1 MSGWYF
7 TLIFVF
13 SLLVISKN
21 IFNFI
26 LKLVAS
32 EPTEYILSEKELIFL
47 GVCISYSITYLIY

>member
-26 LKLVAS
+26 LKLIAS

-47 GVCISYSITYLIY
+47 GFCISYSITYLIH

>member
-26 LKLVAS
+26 LKLIAS

-47 GVCISYSITYLIY
+47 GVCISYSITYLIH

>member
-26 LKLVAS
+26 LKLIAS